1 MILGCIKVYIMAYT
15 VQYRLPWL
23 PGHVNTPPLA
33 VLDTDRQTT
42 LVALN
47 TSFIIS
53 TISYTLVMKE
63 RNKYTLF

>member
-1 MILGCIKVYIMAYT
+1 MAYT

-47 TSFIIS
+47 TNFIILTTS
-53 TISYTLVMKE
+53 YIHTGNERKEQIYAILTIVTL
-63 RNKYTLF
+63 

>member
-1 MILGCIKVYIMAYT
+1 MAYT

-47 TSFIIS
+47 TSSIIL